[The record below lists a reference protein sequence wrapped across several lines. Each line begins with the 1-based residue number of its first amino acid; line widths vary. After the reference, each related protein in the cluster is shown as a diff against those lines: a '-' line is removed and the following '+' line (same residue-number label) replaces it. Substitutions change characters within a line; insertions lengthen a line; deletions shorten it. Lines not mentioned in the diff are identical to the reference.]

1 MQDGKKCYGKNQE
14 GKGWRGGWRV
24 GRNFKLVVREGST
37 EKGIK
42 SLSKES
48 IWVDFQAEATGS
60 AKALRRLGGF

>member
-37 EKGIK
+37 EKG
-42 SLSKES
+42 SK
-48 IWVDFQAEATGS
+48 V
-60 AKALRRLGGF
+60 